1 MNSVIILFRQGKVCF
16 GAIKLFKRGI
26 FLSNS
31 KSKKKTEQRIEG
43 AKKRMTAAEKQ
54 AARDAADKAAFME
67 KLNASRRALEGLPG
81 TDSAPIPLK
90 KRDGRVVELPFN
102 PARKRREKKPEP
114 LKAETKPEAQAA
126 QPSQEPKS
134 AKKSGRRK
142 KAQPA
147 REAAPSAPV
156 VHIKPERPH
165 RAEKSASPLKVMAL
179 GGLHEIGKNLY
190 VFEYEND
197 MIVVDVGLEF
207 PDQDMLGID
216 VVIPDFTYL
225 LNNRDKV
232 RGIVVTHGHE
242 DHIGGLPYLMKELD
256 TTIYSTRMTQGLIEA
271 KFVEHGLKG
280 KVNMNT
286 VRAGDR
292 IKLGCFEVEFITVN
306 HSIPDAVALAI
317 KTPVGTL
324 VHTGDFKIDTT
335 PTQGGMIDLARFA
348 ELGNEGVLA
357 LLMDST
363 NAERPGYTMS
373 ERRVS
378 QSLEGIFKNAEG
390 KRIIIA
396 TFSSNV
402 YRVQQIIDIAAAL
415 GRKVA
420 LSGRSMVNVTAIAEQ
435 LGYIKLPAG
444 VLLDINAL
452 DKYPKDQTVII
463 TTGSQGE
470 TMSALYRMA
479 YSDHRKVVV
488 SEDDLIVLSSNPIPG
503 NEKFVTNIVNELMKL
518 GCSVVYESL
527 AEVHTSGHA
536 CQEELKLMLGLVKPK
551 FYIPVHGEFK
561 HLKKAQML
569 GESMGIPTEN
579 ILISDNG
586 KVIELT
592 PDSAAFKGEV
602 PTGSV
607 FVDGTSVGD
616 VGAIVMRE
624 RRQLASDGLIVVAV
638 SVDRQT
644 GSLMGEPEIISRGFV
659 YMRESEELLG
669 QLKEMVTDC
678 VERNAT
684 IGVHDYNALKTV
696 LRDDLSKAIFKQS
709 KRTPM
714 VIPVIARV

>member
-1 MNSVIILFRQGKVCF
+1 MFWYEKSG
-16 GAIKLFKRGI
+16 GT
-26 FLSNS
+26 FLNNS

-67 KLNASRRALEGLPG
+67 KLNASKKTQAGLPG

-90 KRDGRVVELPFN
+90 KREGRVVEIPFK
-102 PARKRREKKPEP
+102 PAKTRAKKQQPEPKPEP
-114 LKAETKPEAQAA
+114 PKPE
-126 QPSQEPKS
+126 PKA
-134 AKKSGRRK
+134 AKKNRRRAEK
-142 KAQPA
+142 PAPAQQ
-147 REAAPSAPV
+147 EAAPAQILPAPAPSA
-156 VHIKPERPH
+156 KRKKN
-165 RAEKSASPLKVMAL
+165 RKAEKSASPLKIMAL

-197 MIVVDVGLEF
+197 MIIVDVGLEF

-225 LNNRDKV
+225 LNNREKI
-232 RGIVVTHGHE
+232 RGIIITHGHE

-286 VRAGDR
+286 VKAGDV

-335 PTQGGMIDLARFA
+335 PTQGEMIDLARFGD
-348 ELGNEGVLA
+348 LGNEGVLA

-378 QSLEGIFKNAEG
+378 QSLENIFKNAEG

-551 FYIPVHGEFK
+551 FYIPVHGEYK

-579 ILISDNG
+579 IIIADNG

-592 PDSAAFKGEV
+592 PDSAVIKGEV
-602 PTGSV
+602 QTGSV

-638 SVDRQT
+638 SVDKQT
-644 GSLMGEPEIISRGFV
+644 GYLMCEPEIISRGFV

-669 QLKEMVTDC
+669 QLKELVVECVT
-678 VERNAT
+678 RNAT

-696 LRDDLSKAIFKQS
+696 VRDELSKAIFKQS

-714 VIPVIARV
+714 IIPVIARV

>member
-1 MNSVIILFRQGKVCF
+1 M
-16 GAIKLFKRGI
+16 
-26 FLSNS
+26 SNS
-31 KSKKKTEQRIEG
+31 KSRKKTEQRIEG

-67 KLNASRRALEGLPG
+67 KLNASRKTEVGLPG

-90 KRDGRVVELPFN
+90 KREGRVVELPFK
-102 PARKRREKKPEP
+102 PAKTRVKKQQPEP
-114 LKAETKPEAQAA
+114 PKAEPKPAKKKGKKQRPEPQPVQQEAALAAPVATAAPAKRKKARKAETP
-126 QPSQEPKS
+126 
-134 AKKSGRRK
+134 
-142 KAQPA
+142 
-147 REAAPSAPV
+147 
-156 VHIKPERPH
+156 
-165 RAEKSASPLKVMAL
+165 ASPLKIMAL

-197 MIVVDVGLEF
+197 MIIVDVGLEF

-232 RGIVVTHGHE
+232 RGIVITHGHE

-280 KVNMNT
+280 KVNMST
-286 VRAGDR
+286 VKAGDV
-292 IKLGCFEVEFITVN
+292 IKLGCFEIEFITVN

-317 KTPVGTL
+317 KTPVGTV

-335 PTQGGMIDLARFA
+335 PTQGEMINLARFGD
-348 ELGNEGVLA
+348 LGNEGVLA

-378 QSLEGIFKNAEG
+378 QSLENIFKNAEG

-402 YRVQQIIDIAAAL
+402 YRVQQIIDIASAL

-444 VLLDINAL
+444 VLLDINAI

-536 CQEELKLMLGLVKPK
+536 CQEELKLILGLVKPK
-551 FYIPVHGEFK
+551 FYIPVHGEYK

-592 PDSAAFKGEV
+592 PDSARFNGEV

-624 RRQLASDGLIVVAV
+624 RRQLASDGLVVVAA

-644 GSLMGEPEIISRGFV
+644 GYLVGEPEIISRGFV
-659 YMRESEELLG
+659 YMRESEELLE
-669 QLKEMVTDC
+669 QLKELVTDC
-678 VERNAT
+678 VNRNAI
-684 IGVHDYNALKTV
+684 IGTHDYNAVKTV
-696 LRDDLSKAIFKQS
+696 VRDELSKAIFKQS

-714 VIPVIARV
+714 VIPVITRV

>member
-1 MNSVIILFRQGKVCF
+1 M
-16 GAIKLFKRGI
+16 
-26 FLSNS
+26 SNT
-31 KSKKKTEQRIEG
+31 KSKKKTEQRIDG
-43 AKKRMTAAEKQ
+43 AKKRRTAAEKQ

-67 KLNASRRALEGLPG
+67 KLNKDKKPQSGLPG
-81 TDSAPIPLK
+81 TDYEPIPLK
-90 KRDGRVVELPFN
+90 KREGVNVPLPYTPVKTRSRKARAEQAL
-102 PARKRREKKPEP
+102 PAEQPKPEKKKSKKQ
-114 LKAETKPEAQAA
+114 KAEKL
-126 QPSQEPKS
+126 
-134 AKKSGRRK
+134 
-142 KAQPA
+142 
-147 REAAPSAPV
+147 SAPV
-156 VHIKPERPH
+156 SEAPAARPKKP
-165 RAEKSASPLKVMAL
+165 AKQKASASPLKIMAL

-216 VVIPDFTYL
+216 VVIPDFAYL

-232 RGIVVTHGHE
+232 RGVVITHGHE
-242 DHIGGLPYLMKELD
+242 DHIGGLPYLMKELSA
-256 TTIYSTRMTQGLIEA
+256 TVYSTKMTQGLIEA
-271 KFVEHGLKG
+271 KFAEHGLKG

-286 VRAGDR
+286 VKAGDV

-317 KTPVGTL
+317 KTPVGTV

-335 PTQGGMIDLARFA
+335 PTQGEMIDLARFGD
-348 ELGNEGVLA
+348 LGNEGVLA

-378 QSLEGIFKNAEG
+378 QSLENIFKNAEG

-402 YRVQQIIDIAAAL
+402 YRVQQIIDIAAGL

-420 LSGRSMVNVTAIAEQ
+420 LSGRSMVNVTNIAEQ
-435 LGYIKLPAG
+435 LGYIKLPEG
-444 VLLDINAL
+444 VLFDINAI
-452 DKYPKDQTVII
+452 DRFPKDETVII

-536 CQEELKLMLGLVKPK
+536 CQEELKLILGLVKPK
-551 FYIPVHGEFK
+551 FYIPVHGEYK

-592 PDSAAFKGEV
+592 PDSARFNGEV

-624 RRQLASDGLIVVAV
+624 RRQLAQDGLIVVTA
-638 SVDRQT
+638 SIDKDT
-644 GSLMGEPEIISRGFV
+644 GALVGEPELICRGFV
-659 YMRESEELLG
+659 YMRQSEDLLE
-669 QLKEMVTDC
+669 QLKTLVTDC
-678 VERNAT
+678 INRNAA
-684 IGVHDYNALKTV
+684 IAIHDYNAIKTV
-696 LRDDLSKAIFKQS
+696 VRDDLSKAIFQQS

-714 VIPVIARV
+714 VIPVICKV

>member
-1 MNSVIILFRQGKVCF
+1 M
-16 GAIKLFKRGI
+16 
-26 FLSNS
+26 SNS
-31 KSKKKTEQRIEG
+31 KSRKKTEQRIEG

-67 KLNASRRALEGLPG
+67 KLNASRKTEAELPG
-81 TDSAPIPLK
+81 IDSAPIPLK
-90 KRDGRVVELPFN
+90 KREGKVVELPFK
-102 PARKRREKKPEP
+102 PAKTRVKKAPQPEPKPESKP
-114 LKAETKPEAQAA
+114 TKKKGKKQRPEPKPEKQEAALAAPVAAAAPAKRKKQRKAEKT
-126 QPSQEPKS
+126 
-134 AKKSGRRK
+134 
-142 KAQPA
+142 
-147 REAAPSAPV
+147 
-156 VHIKPERPH
+156 
-165 RAEKSASPLKVMAL
+165 ASPLKIMAL

-225 LNNRDKV
+225 LSNRDKV

-286 VRAGDR
+286 VKAGDV
-292 IKLGCFEVEFITVN
+292 IKLGCFEIEFITVN

-335 PTQGGMIDLARFA
+335 PTQGEMINLARFGD
-348 ELGNEGVLA
+348 LGNEGVLA

-378 QSLEGIFKNAEG
+378 QSLENIFKNAEG

-435 LGYIKLPAG
+435 LGYIKLPEG
-444 VLLDINAL
+444 VLFDINAI
-452 DKYPKDQTVII
+452 DKFPKDETVII

-536 CQEELKLMLGLVKPK
+536 CQEELKLILGLVKPK
-551 FYIPVHGEFK
+551 FYIPVHGEYK

-586 KVIELT
+586 KVVELT
-592 PDSAAFKGEV
+592 PDSARFNGEV

-624 RRQLASDGLIVVAV
+624 RRQLASDGLIVVAA
-638 SVDRQT
+638 SVDKQT
-644 GSLMGEPEIISRGFV
+644 GYLVAEPEIISRGFV
-659 YMRESEELLG
+659 YMRESEELLD
-669 QLKEMVTDC
+669 QLKELVTDC
-678 VERNAT
+678 INRNAV
-684 IGVHDYNALKTV
+684 IGTHDYNAVKTV
-696 LRDDLSKAIFKQS
+696 VRDELSKAIFKQS